1 MSGVEH
7 GARRGRNGLVA
18 TIVAVSTERVRR
30 RIEVSGRVQG
40 VSFRY
45 YASERAQ
52 AHGVAGW
59 VRNCSDGTVE
69 AVLEGEPDAVER
81 VVRFFRTGPPHARV
95 EDVRIADEAPE
106 GLSGFYVR

>member
-1 MSGVEH
+1 M
-7 GARRGRNGLVA
+7 ARTADGNPIPPALAR
-18 TIVAVSTERVRR
+18 IVAVSTERIRR
-30 RIEVSGRVQG
+30 KVTVSGRVQG

-69 AVLEGEPDAVER
+69 AVLEGEAEAVER
-81 VVRFFRTGPPHARV
+81 LVRFFHTGPPLARV
-95 EDVRIADEAPE
+95 EDVRVADEAPQ
-106 GLSGFYVR
+106 GLTGFHVR